1 MNIVKSQINVI
12 TPPNSDTYL
21 RDQSLS
27 LTIKVKGLIPQ
38 CTKQIMGIDPSIKSL
53 YPPKK
58 LGINPNVNEFVY
70 RCFF

>member
-12 TPPNSDTYL
+12 TPPNADTYL

-27 LTIKVKGLIPQ
+27 LKIKVKGLIPQ
-38 CTKQIMGIDPSIKSL
+38 STKQIMGIDPSIKSL

-58 LGINPNVNEFVY
+58 TGD
-70 RCFF
+70 